1 MVRFAV
7 TAAFCGLATAAGA
20 QEVDCATATAQQDM
34 NWCAAE
40 EYRVADAALN
50 AERKMTVDWA
60 REAGLEE
67 DLRGAQRA
75 WITFRDAACGVEAAV
90 WEGGSMEPLIHATCM
105 TRLTEARTA
114 DLALLR
120 GN

>member
-1 MVRFAV
+1 MRFVVAV
-7 TAAFCGLATAAGA
+7 AFFGLATAAGA

-40 EYRVADAALN
+40 AYRAADAALN
-50 AERKMTVDWA
+50 AEWTLTTGWA
-60 REAGLEE
+60 QEVGLEE
-67 DLRGAQRA
+67 SLRGAQRA
-75 WITFRDAACGVEAAV
+75 WIAFRDAACEVEAAV
-90 WEGGSMEPLIHATCM
+90 WEGGSMQPLIHATCM
-105 TRLTEARTA
+105 TRLTEARTG